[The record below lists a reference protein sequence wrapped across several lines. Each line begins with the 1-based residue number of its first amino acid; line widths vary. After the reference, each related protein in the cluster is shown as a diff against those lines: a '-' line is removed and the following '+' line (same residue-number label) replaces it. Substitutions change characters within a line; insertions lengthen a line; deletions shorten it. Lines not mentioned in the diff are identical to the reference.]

1 MKERTIGNY
10 RVNLKM
16 TREQTAKQLV
26 NEWVM
31 QWVYKYHPEA
41 VKTAEDEINKRLDGD
56 EPIII
61 EELVSDIS

>member
-10 RVNLKM
+10 VVNLKM
-16 TREQTAKQLV
+16 SRDQTAKQLV

-41 VKTAEDEINKRLDGD
+41 VKTAEDEINKRLDED

>member
-1 MKERTIGNY
+1 MKDHGIGNY
-10 RVNLKM
+10 RVNLKISREM
-16 TREQTAKQLV
+16 TASQLV

-41 VKTAEDEINKRLDGD
+41 IEAAENEINKRLDED
-56 EPIII
+56 ETIVI